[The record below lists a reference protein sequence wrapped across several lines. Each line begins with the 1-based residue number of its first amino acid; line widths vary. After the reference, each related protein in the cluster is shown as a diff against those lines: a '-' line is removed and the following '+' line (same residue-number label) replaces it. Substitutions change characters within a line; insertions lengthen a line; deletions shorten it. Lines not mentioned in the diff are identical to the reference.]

1 MINRQMKHYSYST
14 FNTTKDSYGQHTLV
28 PVAYNDI
35 LMAINFIN
43 ETIDENSLYS
53 GAQYLGLTS
62 APVNDSYVI
71 NFGDEKLKVLYVNP
85 NGRLKQVFMARM

>member
-14 FNTTKDSYGQHTLV
+14 FNKTKDSYGQHTLV
-28 PVAYNDI
+28 PVVYGDI